1 MSTTLTINKI
11 PSGKYLTFMLGA
23 EYFSLPVLQVRE
35 IIRLCPITTVPRMP
49 PYIKGVINLR
59 GKIIPVIDLRE
70 RFSMNSMVII
80 EDDRRCIIVVQF
92 KTHDA
97 LVQHMGMIVD
107 VVEEVSQFLEVDLE
121 STPDFGSSLD
131 SRFIIGMAKSR
142 GSVRT
147 LLDLDRLLTMEGVI
161 QLANTSY
168 TAAPEAGGAVA

>member
-1 MSTTLTINKI
+1 MSTTPTISKI

-70 RFSMNSMVII
+70 RFSMNSMVIS

-92 KTHDA
+92 KPHDD

-161 QLANTSY
+161 
-168 TAAPEAGGAVA
+168 

>member
-1 MSTTLTINKI
+1 MSTTPAINKI
-11 PSGKYLTFMLGA
+11 PIGKYLTFMLGA

-92 KTHDA
+92 KTHYD

-107 VVEEVSQFLEVDLE
+107 VVEEVSQFQEVDLE
-121 STPDFGSSLD
+121 TTPDFGSSLD

>member
-1 MSTTLTINKI
+1 MSTTPAINKI
-11 PSGKYLTFMLGA
+11 PIGKYLTFMLGA

-70 RFSMNSMVII
+70 RFSMNSMVIS

-97 LVQHMGMIVD
+97 LVQSMGMIVD
-107 VVEEVSQFLEVDLE
+107 VVEEVSQFLEGDLE

-161 QLANTSY
+161 QLANISY